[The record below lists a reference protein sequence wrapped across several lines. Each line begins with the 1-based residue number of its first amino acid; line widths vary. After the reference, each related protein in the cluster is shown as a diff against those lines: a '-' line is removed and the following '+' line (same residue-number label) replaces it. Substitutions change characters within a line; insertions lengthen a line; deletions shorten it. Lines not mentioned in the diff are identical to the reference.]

1 MISKKKTILIL
12 GSTGSLGS
20 SIAKKF
26 LNEKNVNK
34 KYEIILT
41 STNKKKF
48 NKIFNHYSN
57 FDITYFNFNFLKYS
71 ETNKFIKFLK
81 KKKIDILIN
90 ATGSINRSDFTKETL
105 KKWNQILDINLN
117 IPMEIIKI
125 VLKKMIKNKYG
136 KIINFS
142 SQVARNYHPFAS
154 PSYEV
159 SKSAIMALN
168 RHLTKKFSKY
178 NINFN
183 TLVPGTIS
191 SKMQKTMS
199 KKQVLKIKQNI
210 PQKRLGKPDEIAEL
224 VFFLTSDKASYI
236 NGASI
241 NISGGS
247 IVD

>member
-1 MISKKKTILIL
+1 MISNKKTILIL

-26 LNEKNVNK
+26 LNEKNFIK

-48 NKIFNHYSN
+48 NKTFFNYSN
-57 FDITYFNFNFLKYS
+57 SNIKYFNFNLLKYS
-71 ETNKFIKFLK
+71 KKNIFIKFLK
-81 KKKIDILIN
+81 KKKIDIFIN
-90 ATGSINRSDFTKETL
+90 ATGAINRSDFRNETL
-105 KKWNQILDINLN
+105 KKWNEILDINLN

-125 VLKKMIKNKYG
+125 ILKKMIKNRYG
-136 KIINFS
+136 KIVNFS
-142 SQVARNYHPFAS
+142 SQVARNSHPFAS

-159 SKSAIMALN
+159 SKSAILALN
-168 RHLTKKFSKY
+168 RHLTKKYSKF

-199 KKQVLKIKQNI
+199 KKQLSKIKQSI
-210 PQKRLGKPDEIAEL
+210 PQKRLGDPNEIAEL
-224 VFFLTSDKASYI
+224 VFFLTSDKAAYI

-247 IVD
+247 IID